1 MYFPG
6 HLCRSYIARVE
17 GKVMAQG
24 KKPQADTATAIA
36 DPSLAPSWVLIH
48 SRSHSSFPSHKF
60 ACTPHPFT
68 PAAADT
74 WVVVSS
80 DGLYNE
86 ETRGGGG
93 GLDNNQVRCPTCA
106 SSL

>member
-1 MYFPG
+1 
-6 HLCRSYIARVE
+6 
-17 GKVMAQG
+17 MAQSEEH
-24 KKPQADTATAIA
+24 QADTATAIA
-36 DPSLAPSWVLIH
+36 LPNTAPSWVLTY
-48 SRSHSSFPSHKF
+48 SCSHYSFPSHML
-60 ACTPHPFT
+60 TPLPHLFT

-93 GLDNNQVRCPTCA
+93 GLDNNQVRRP
-106 SSL
+106 SSVLSL